1 MKFRGWVLCSAA
13 LILALFGASG
23 RGAERAPGPPVPP
36 AAEVSVPFAPGET
49 LTYDV
54 SWSVFSHAG
63 LISTTVKERSSYLGS
78 PALYIVAEGG
88 LAGFLSKLYHAQYK
102 ADTLLDLATLS
113 PRRGMVYGEE
123 GRRRFTKITR
133 FDPATGKA
141 EYEVQASPTSSKRL
155 DVPPGTQ
162 DLLSVLYAFR
172 AAAGY
177 PRGARAM
184 TVTWNGQL
192 YKADLAIDGKEWVA
206 TGLGTLSAWRM
217 KPRVFNERGQL
228 DNHKMIFWFSDDRQH
243 LPLRL
248 KIDVFIGAVD
258 IVLRDVRPPP
268 G

>member
-1 MKFRGWVLCSAA
+1 MKLRVWVLFCAA
-13 LILALFGASG
+13 LALALLGASVP
-23 RGAERAPGPPVPP
+23 GAEHAPGAPIPLP
-36 AAEVSVPFAPGET
+36 AEVSVPFAPGET

-78 PALYIVAEGG
+78 PALYITAEGR

-102 ADTLLDLATLS
+102 ADTLLDLTTLS

-133 FDPATGKA
+133 FDPTTGQA

-155 DVPPGTQ
+155 YVPPGTQ
-162 DLLSVLYAFR
+162 DLLSVLYAYR
-172 AAAGY
+172 AASGY
-177 PRGARAM
+177 PRGTPTTA
-184 TVTWNGQL
+184 VTWDGQL
-192 YKADLAIDGKEWVA
+192 YKVQLVVEGKEWIA
-206 TGLGTLSAWRM
+206 TGQGTLSAWRM
-217 KPRVFNERGQL
+217 KPRVLNERGQP
-228 DNHKMIFWFSDDRQH
+228 DDHKMIFWFSDDARH

-248 KIDVFIGAVD
+248 RIDVFIGAVD
-258 IVLRDVRPPP
+258 IVLRDVRQ